1 MNIKIFNKNP
11 LLTTLCAYCSVCC
24 AEGKIFMFATNESVS
39 SCNKNCYSYD
49 IEKNE
54 WKQLAN
60 IPLMSSFSPGVYCDG
75 EIYLVVAYANTEA
88 NNSFSNNKN
97 YFIKYNIE
105 KDKWYFLNNLP
116 YDTALLS
123 NCGTLYVDKP
133 YIYYFHATQKVF
145 CRYNIVDDSWEKLRS
160 SSVANNFNTSLFR
173 YENKLILIG
182 GYVANKV
189 MSIYN
194 LDSNTWTTEN
204 LNENVNANYGIVIKD
219 RYYFVMSKASNG
231 RGANGA
237 VVKYLDLK
245 TNKIVT
251 LGDIPNNLDGP
262 TKYSTNSN
270 TISLGNN
277 IWTIMQVNNFDTDVY
292 PVCINFESYVTDTLQ
307 TVKTTAN
314 SNIND
319 ITTLKRIVINS
330 VEEPNTK
337 IRFALSF
344 DGRTTWK
351 VFKDSTWKSLDENK
365 ILEDGMTKDEVNA
378 LTSDDFKL
386 LSIATNFSLD
396 IYAGMIT
403 YDECFSPRLIN
414 AKCYIV

>member
-1 MNIKIFNKNP
+1 M
-11 LLTTLCAYCSVCC
+11 
-24 AEGKIFMFATNESVS
+24 
-39 SCNKNCYSYD
+39 
-49 IEKNE
+49 
-54 WKQLAN
+54 
-60 IPLMSSFSPGVYCDG
+60 
-75 EIYLVVAYANTEA
+75 
-88 NNSFSNNKN
+88 
-97 YFIKYNIE
+97 
-105 KDKWYFLNNLP
+105 
-116 YDTALLS
+116 
-123 NCGTLYVDKP
+123 
-133 YIYYFHATQKVF
+133 
-145 CRYNIVDDSWEKLRS
+145 
-160 SSVANNFNTSLFR
+160 FR
-173 YENKLILIG
+173 YENKMFVIG
-182 GYVANKV
+182 GFVGNKV

-204 LNENVNANYGIVIKD
+204 LNENVNSNYGIVIKD
-219 RYYFVMSKASNG
+219 RYYFVMSKLSNS
-231 RGANGA
+231 RGVIGA
-237 VVKYLDLK
+237 AVKYLDLK

-251 LGDIPNNLDGP
+251 LGDVPNNLDGP
-262 TKYSTNSN
+262 TKYSQNCN

-277 IWTIMQVNNFDTDVY
+277 IWALMQVNNFDTNVY

-386 LSIATNFSLD
+386 LSITTNFSLD